1 VGVARK
7 EAVKNWVNFCKAVG
21 DVARLEMGIPIKDEL
36 RAASCVLG
44 RSNYRLILF
53 RVLQLY
59 KQRSG
64 VILWIFGTGEVREE
78 KAVKNWVNFCKAV
91 RDVARLEMGRVKG
104 RVIAM
109 RLSDILAEKW
119 EGQKSD
125 NFTSEFSIVCTK
137 GFGGLLIEQ

>member
-1 VGVARK
+1 
-7 EAVKNWVNFCKAVG
+7 
-21 DVARLEMGIPIKDEL
+21 MGIAIKDGL

-64 VILWIFGTGEVREE
+64 VIIWIFGTGEVREE
-78 KAVKNWVNFCKAV
+78 KAVKNWFNFCKAV
-91 RDVARLEMGRVKG
+91 RDVARVEMGRVKG
-104 RVIAM
+104 CVIAM
-109 RLSDILAEKW
+109 RLSDLLSVKW

-125 NFTSEFSIVCTK
+125 NFTSEFSVVCTK
-137 GFGGLLIEQ
+137 GVGGLLIER